1 MKSTLLR
8 LSVLAIA
15 LGAGLSAV
23 SRAET
28 SAEQQKEL
36 EAARADLQRA
46 AKRVAALSRELGV
59 TERPLHIERRIETR
73 PILGVLLAPD
83 SNGVRITGVTP
94 DSGAA
99 KAGLK
104 AGDQL
109 LKVDGKA
116 VTGANDGARLA
127 SARAALA
134 LLKAGTPATI
144 TYRRDGRMQDT
155 KVTPEAGRPAMTIMR
170 ADTAGIGPYART
182 LVMRGDEGG
191 QPPLFSDMLPLT
203 DLHLGIAPGIQAEL
217 QRMEDL
223 RGCHGDD
230 CRLPMLAE
238 AFRWEGL
245 NLAAVDKQL
254 GRYFGTE
261 SGVLVLSNGAELEG
275 LQAGD
280 VIRKVEGKP
289 VASPREVM
297 AALRGKPEES
307 RVEVEFLRDRQTRT
321 GDVRLPKASPIRVPL
336 PPAPPL
342 PPSAPSA
349 PLPPLAF
356 VAEMPRTAGEPH
368 TGRVMVLDPE
378 GRAYEIDAPEPP
390 EPPAPPAPPKPP
402 TD

>member
-1 MKSTLLR
+1 MKSTFFR
-8 LSVLAIA
+8 LSVLALA
-15 LGAGLSAV
+15 LAAGLSA
-23 SRAET
+23 ATHAQT

-46 AKRVAALSRELGV
+46 AKRVAELSRGLGV
-59 TERPLHIERRIETR
+59 AERPLHVQRRVETR

-83 SNGVRITGVTP
+83 TDSVRITGVTP

-116 VTGANDGARLA
+116 IAGANDAARLA
-127 SARAALA
+127 SARLALA
-134 LLKAGTPATI
+134 QLKAGTPATI
-144 TYRRDGRMQDT
+144 TYRRDGRVQEA
-155 KVTPEAGRPAMTIMR
+155 KVIPEAGRPAMTIVR
-170 ADTAGIGPYART
+170 ANTTGQDPHART
-182 LVMRGDEGG
+182 LVMRDDAG
-191 QPPLFSDMLPLT
+191 QPMLFTDTLPLT

-217 QRMEDL
+217 RRIEDL
-223 RGCHGDD
+223 RGCDGDD

-261 SGVLVLSNGAELEG
+261 SGVLVLSNGAELDG

-307 RVEVEFLRDRQTRT
+307 RVKVEFLRDRQTRT
-321 GDVRLPKASPIRVPL
+321 ADVRLPKASPIRVPL

-349 PLPPLAF
+349 PLPPMAF
-356 VAEMPRTAGEPH
+356 LAEMPRTAGEPLNE
-368 TGRVMVLDPE
+368 RVMVLDPE

-402 TD
+402 SD

>member
-1 MKSTLLR
+1 MKPMYLR
-8 LSVLAIA
+8 LSALTIA
-15 LGAGLSAV
+15 LAAGLSPI
-23 SRAET
+23 SHAET

-46 AKRVAALSRELGV
+46 ARRVAELSREWGV
-59 TERPLHIERRIETR
+59 AERPLHIERRIEHR
-73 PILGVLLAPD
+73 PTLGVLLAPD
-83 SNGVRITGVTP
+83 SDGVRITGVTP

-109 LKVDGKA
+109 LKVNGKTI
-116 VTGANDGARLA
+116 TGADGGARME
-127 SARAALA
+127 SARDALA
-134 LLKAGTPATI
+134 ELKTGTPVTI
-144 TYRRDGRMQDT
+144 TYRRDGRTQEA
-155 KVTPEAGRPAMTIMR
+155 KVTPEAGRPLMTIVR
-170 ADTAGIGPYART
+170 ADRTGKGPHASG
-182 LVMRGDEGG
+182 LVMRDDGG
-191 QPPLFSDMLPLT
+191 GRVLFSDALPLT

-217 QRMEDL
+217 RRIEDL
-223 RGCHGDD
+223 RGCDGDD

-245 NLAAVDKQL
+245 NLASIDAQL

-261 SGVLVLSNGAELEG
+261 SGVLVLSTGAELEG

-321 GDVRLPKASPIRVPL
+321 TRVRLPKTLPVRVPL

-342 PPSAPSA
+342 PPSAPR
-349 PLPPLAF
+349 PPSPPMAF
-356 VAEMPRTAGEPH
+356 VAETPRFAGEPH
-368 TGRVMVLDPE
+368 TEHVMVLDPE
-378 GRAYEIDAPEPP
+378 GRAYEIDPP
-390 EPPAPPAPPKPP
+390 EPPAPPAPPETPP
-402 TD
+402 N

>member
-1 MKSTLLR
+1 MKSIFRFSL
-8 LSVLAIA
+8 LAIA
-15 LGAGLSAV
+15 LAAGLSPT

-28 SAEQQKEL
+28 SAEQQKQL

-46 AKRVAALSRELGV
+46 AKRVAELSRELGLA
-59 TERPLHIERRIETR
+59 ERPMPIVRRIEQR
-73 PILGVLLAPD
+73 PMLGVLLAPD
-83 SNGVRITGVTP
+83 SDGVRITGVTP

-109 LKVDGKA
+109 LKINGNAIAGKDG
-116 VTGANDGARLA
+116 DARLE
-127 SARAALA
+127 SARASLA
-134 LLKAGTPATI
+134 ELKAGTPASI
-144 TYRRDGRMQDT
+144 TYRRDGRTQET
-155 KVTPEAGRPAMTIMR
+155 RVTPDAGRPVMTLIR
-170 ADTAGIGPYART
+170 SDVSGKGAHGDA
-182 LVMRGDEGG
+182 LVLRGDDGSER
-191 QPPLFSDMLPLT
+191 MLSGDASPLT

-217 QRMEDL
+217 RRIEDL
-223 RGCHGDD
+223 RACDGDD

-245 NLAAVDKQL
+245 NLASVDAQL

-321 GDVRLPKASPIRVPL
+321 THVRLPKTLPVRVPL
-336 PPAPPL
+336 PPSPPAPPSPPGAPRRPL
-342 PPSAPSA
+342 PPM
-349 PLPPLAF
+349 AF
-356 VAEMPRTAGEPH
+356 VAEMPRVVQEPR
-368 TGRVMVLDPE
+368 TDRVMVLDPE
-378 GRAYEIDAPEPP
+378 GRTYEIDAPEPP
-390 EPPAPPAPPKPP
+390 APPPPPETPP
-402 TD
+402 M